1 MISFF
6 SLRPI
11 AAGSRGPPAGNKYEQ
26 FLAVLRE
33 YERYI
38 CSCVLPLTIDDEMQ
52 AS

>member
-1 MISFF
+1 MLAVRREF
-6 SLRPI
+6 
-11 AAGSRGPPAGNKYEQ
+11 AGEPPAGNKYEQ

-38 CSCVLPLTIDDEMQ
+38 CSCVLPVTIDDEMQ